1 MPAPEQNKHVVDLS
15 DSSTISDSAYMHDC
29 DSGGPNYVSFDVTE
43 FEAARAEVMDKA
55 QCRQANAKG
64 IDLSVGDLLL
74 RCIFQ
79 RAGAT
84 EVLLPTQPLGGS
96 AQVVEANP

>member
-1 MPAPEQNKHVVDLS
+1 
-15 DSSTISDSAYMHDC
+15 
-29 DSGGPNYVSFDVTE
+29 
-43 FEAARAEVMDKA
+43 MDKA

-74 RCIFQ
+74 RCTFQ

>member
-1 MPAPEQNKHVVDLS
+1 MQTRSQRWGCLTVTMVLS
-15 DSSTISDSAYMHDC
+15 LVTGVSAD
-29 DSGGPNYVSFDVTE
+29 
-43 FEAARAEVMDKA
+43 VMDKA

-74 RCIFQ
+74 RCTFQ

-84 EVLLPTQPLGGS
+84 EVLLSTQPLGGS